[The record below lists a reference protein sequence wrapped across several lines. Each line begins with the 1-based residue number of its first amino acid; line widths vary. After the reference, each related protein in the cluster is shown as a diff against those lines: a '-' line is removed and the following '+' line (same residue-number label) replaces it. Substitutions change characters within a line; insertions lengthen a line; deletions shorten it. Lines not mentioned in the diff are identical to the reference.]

1 MGTLRGRGE
10 PMGYSGYGS
19 YANTTV
25 SDFNMTKTMK
35 PRPKPED
42 MRPLFLYWADVS
54 EADLATVAAAE
65 TKAEIRQLLK
75 EYMKVDQPDE
85 LRAEVLTDMHY
96 HNYSFCVSNSFPPEK
111 TSTLLSVMKI
121 LLEDSVRL
129 RLEPGDAFQLFQDWL
144 LKHAVERPPRSVGIF
159 SFDDVK
165 SIVEYAT
172 NSFFRHYRL
181 YMYAFMTHCD
191 VCLRVGEPLGGAKP
205 SMLKSLPM
213 TLESEVDPAQQPE
226 LAHLFRPSEQEQAEA
241 EMRRLRSKQEPQD
254 ERSAMIKQRVEEGVK
269 RLMED
274 FESKLKEQD
283 ERFQTMMSG

>member
-1 MGTLRGRGE
+1 MGTLRGRE
-10 PMGYSGYGS
+10 PGYSSGYGS
-19 YANTTV
+19 YANTTI
-25 SDFNMTKTMK
+25 SDFAMTKTLK
-35 PRPKPED
+35 PRPPSD

-54 EADLATVAAAE
+54 EVDLATVAAAE

-96 HNYSFCVSNSFPPEK
+96 HNYSFCVSSSFPPEK
-111 TSTLLSVMKI
+111 TSTLLSIMKI

-129 RLEPGDAFQLFQDWL
+129 RLEPEDAFQLFQDWL
-144 LKHAVERPPRSVGIF
+144 LKHSVERPRSVGIF

-205 SMLKSLPM
+205 LILKPLPM
-213 TLESEVDPAQQPE
+213 TIESEVDPTVQPE

-241 EMRRLRSKQEPQD
+241 EMRRIRSKQEPED

-269 RLMED
+269 KLMED
-274 FESKLKEQD
+274 FETKLKEQD
-283 ERFQTMMSG
+283 ERFQAMLK